1 MRKDED
7 VAAVDRAVAGDDAVA
22 RDLFLAHPKGLRPV
36 HRKGVEF
43 GKGSRVNQ
51 QLDALARGE
60 LAFRML
66 FVVRIAAPVHG
77 IVLALPEQVD
87 LALRR

>member
-22 RDLFLAHPKGLRPV
+22 RDLFLAHPEGLRPV

-51 QLDALARGE
+51 ELDALARGE
-60 LAFRML
+60 LAFRVL